1 MQASQRE
8 TIDSAAVFVPG
19 NLLQFQR
26 TPSFSSLSSNCSTIA
41 PNYKNELILL
51 RTYDHFLKDGAYGSF
66 CHASAVKRN
75 CFLIRMWR
83 QAGVNIQLPIEEI
96 LRDANTIPKHSEAEK
111 GKRKGVSHYFEYL
124 WKVCLGDSY
133 NVKYETKEGCQ
144 MRKTN
149 VPWQLWVGIGTFLWM

>member
-83 QAGVNIQLPIEEI
+83 QAGVNIQLPIEEN

-124 WKVCLGDSY
+124 
-133 NVKYETKEGCQ
+133 
-144 MRKTN
+144 
-149 VPWQLWVGIGTFLWM
+149 